1 MKHKINEMDESIEM
15 FRWFAKNFDN
25 LPPLLQMQYIVE
37 VTRFEEAIKPLYV
50 QGLMLRND
58 KK

>member
-1 MKHKINEMDESIEM
+1 MKDIINEVDENTEM
-15 FRWFAKNFDN
+15 FKWFEKNFEK
-25 LPPLLQMQYIVE
+25 LPALMQMQYMVE
-37 VTRFEEAIKPLYV
+37 ITRFAEAIKPLYV